1 MARKK
6 RRRKPGL
13 QRCSN
18 CGEFQLP
25 EELHFRICL
34 ICLGQVA
41 VKTRRP
47 ARAPGARAEATEEPS
62 VMEATSI

>member
-25 EELHFRICL
+25 EELHHRICL
-34 ICLGQVA
+34 ICLGHVA
-41 VKTRRP
+41 MKRRR
-47 ARAPGARAEATEEPS
+47 AATAPGARVEITEDPS
-62 VMEATSI
+62 ILELTSV